1 MFHSSYTPE
10 YFSLKQLKQLRDYN
24 ATIQGL
30 CKNEIIS
37 NNQNDSKYNYLPGL
51 CSML

>member
-24 ATIQGL
+24 ITIQDL
-30 CKNEIIS
+30 YLKKIT
-37 NNQNDSKYNYLPGL
+37 NNNIESKFSCVVGMCNVL
-51 CSML
+51 

>member
-24 ATIQGL
+24 TSIHELYYKNIVNNNNIQ
-30 CKNEIIS
+30 
-37 NNQNDSKYNYLPGL
+37 SKFSCVGGMCNVL
-51 CSML
+51 